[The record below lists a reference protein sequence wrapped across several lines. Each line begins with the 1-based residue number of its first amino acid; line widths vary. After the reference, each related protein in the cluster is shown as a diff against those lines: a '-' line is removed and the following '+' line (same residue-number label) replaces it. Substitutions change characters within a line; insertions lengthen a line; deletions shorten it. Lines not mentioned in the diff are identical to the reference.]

1 MPAFLATLLLPCA
14 PSDRALVRSSDLAG
28 FSEMIGFPSN
38 TDDIRVVYN
47 GASCGLNNTVW
58 APNFWLPTTK
68 SATRVLNFN
77 YCGVDLDL
85 VGETFFLN
93 FPLPILFCLFSVD

>member
-38 TDDIRVVYN
+38 SCVNINESECDQARSD
-47 GASCGLNNTVW
+47 GASVPSGHPAGHTESEECCVCDINAYV
-58 APNFWLPTTK
+58 
-68 SATRVLNFN
+68 
-77 YCGVDLDL
+77 Y
-85 VGETFFLN
+85 
-93 FPLPILFCLFSVD
+93 